1 MKKILLLVAVMLFA
15 ASSAFA
21 QFSLGGRAAANFG
34 TIYGDDAD
42 DAPWGLGFAAGVSA
56 KIGINPMIGIVPD
69 LDLNLRRVADDK
81 MTWTVWALEVPV
93 MVRFNATSQLFLE
106 AGPMLSF
113 LLSGKY
119 DLDDDA
125 GMEAAD
131 WGKYLNTVEFGLSFG
146 AGFSIMPKLD
156 INARFNLGLTSELEE
171 IDMGLAKVELD
182 QKNMQFQVGATYWFM

>member
-69 LDLNLRRVADDK
+69 LDINLRRVADDEA
-81 MTWTVWALEVPV
+81 TWTVWALEVPV

-119 DLDDDA
+119 DLDEGEDVDY
-125 GMEAAD
+125 
-131 WGKYLNTVEFGLSFG
+131 GKYLNTVEFGLSFG

-171 IDMGLAKVELD
+171 VDMGLEKAEIDK
-182 QKNMQFQVGATYWFM
+182 KNMQFQVGATYWFM

>member
-69 LDLNLRRVADDK
+69 LDINLRRVADDEA
-81 MTWTVWALEVPV
+81 TWTVWALEVPV

-119 DLDDDA
+119 DLDEGEDVDY
-125 GMEAAD
+125 
-131 WGKYLNTVEFGLSFG
+131 GKYLNTVEFGLSFG

-171 IDMGLAKVELD
+171 VDMGLAKAEID
-182 QKNMQFQVGATYWFM
+182 KKNMQFQVGATYWFM